1 MIVTTRRSLASRMTR
16 WHLVTSEYPPDIG
29 GVSDYT
35 GQLARALAAAGDEVH
50 VWCPGAA
57 RDGVP
62 GIQLHAA
69 LGRMSPGDLRRVD
82 RQLDACPGPRRL
94 LVQWVPHGFG
104 YRSMNLGFCLW
115 LARRA
120 RAGDHVELMVHEPYM
135 EFSWRSPAHS
145 AMAAVH
151 RLMTLVVLGAA
162 RRAWIAI
169 PAWETCL
176 RPYALGRAVP
186 MPWLPIPGCVPPALG
201 LEPSPLRTRF
211 APAEQ
216 PIVGHFGSH
225 GAAVAPLLDACLPL
239 IMNGPCRPAL
249 LLLGADGP
257 SYRDALVARHAEW
270 APRVHAAGF
279 LDVSA
284 LAAHLAVC
292 DVMLQPYPDGV
303 TSRRTSV
310 MACLSNRRAVVTTAG
325 RLTEPLWHTSRAV
338 SLARVTDAAGMADEV
353 VRVLADGGLRAQLGA
368 RARQLYLDSFSM
380 ERVVRT
386 LRAASVR
393 AA

>member
-1 MIVTTRRSLASRMTR
+1 MTR

-29 GVSDYT
+29 GVSGYT
-35 GQLARALAAAGDEVH
+35 GQLARALADAGDEVH
-50 VWCPGAA
+50 VWCPGAV
-57 RDGVP
+57 RERVP
-62 GIQLHAA
+62 GIQVHAA
-69 LGRMSPGDLRRVD
+69 LGAISPADLRRVD
-82 RQLDACPGPRRL
+82 AQLDACPGPRRL

-135 EFSWRSPAHS
+135 EFSWRSPVHS
-145 AMAAVH
+145 AMAAMH

-169 PAWETCL
+169 PAWEACL
-176 RPYALGRAVP
+176 RPYALGRRVP
-186 MPWLPIPGCVPPALG
+186 MPWLPVPGCVPTDLATD
-201 LEPSPLRTRF
+201 PSPRTRF
-211 APAEQ
+211 ALPDQ

-225 GAAVAPLLDACLPL
+225 GAAVATLLDGCLPS

-249 LLLGADGP
+249 LLLGADGGA
-257 SYRDALVARHAEW
+257 YRDVLVARHPEW

-279 LDVSA
+279 LDGAA
-284 LAAHLAVC
+284 LAAHLAAC
-292 DVMLQPYPDGV
+292 DVLVQPYPDGV

-310 MACLSNRRAVVTTAG
+310 MACLSQGRAVVTTAG
-325 RLTEPLWHTSRAV
+325 RLTEPLWHASGAV
-338 SLARVTDAAGMADEV
+338 SLVGVGDAAGMADAV
-353 VRVLADGGLRAQLGA
+353 VRVLADAGVRAQLGT
-368 RARQLYLDSFSM
+368 RARQLYLDTFSV
-380 ERVVRT
+380 ERIVNA
-386 LRAASVR
+386 LRAASMR

>member
-1 MIVTTRRSLASRMTR
+1 MTR
-16 WHLVTSEYPPDIG
+16 WHLITSEYPPDVG

-35 GQLARALAAAGDEVH
+35 GQLARALADAGDEVH
-50 VWCPGAA
+50 VWCPGGA
-57 RDGVP
+57 RESGE
-62 GIQLHAA
+62 GIQVHAA
-69 LGRMSPGDLRRVD
+69 LGAISPADLRRVD
-82 RQLDACPGPRRL
+82 ALLDACPGPRRL

-120 RAGDHVELMVHEPYM
+120 RAGDHVELMVHEPYV
-135 EFSWRSPAHS
+135 EFSWRSPSHS

-169 PAWETCL
+169 PAWEACL
-176 RPYALGRAVP
+176 RPYALGRSVP
-186 MPWLPIPGCVPPALG
+186 MPWLPVPGCVPAAPTTDSA
-201 LEPSPLRTRF
+201 PLRTRF
-211 APAEQ
+211 APADQ

-225 GAAVAPLLDACLPL
+225 GAAVATLLDDSLPS
-239 IMNGPCRPAL
+239 IMDGPCRPAL

-257 SYRDALVARHAEW
+257 AYRDALVAHHPAW

-279 LDVSA
+279 LDGAA
-284 LAAHLAVC
+284 LATHLAVC
-292 DVMLQPYPDGV
+292 DVLVQPYPDGV

-310 MACLSNRRAVVTTAG
+310 MACLSQGRAVVTTAG
-325 RLTEPLWHTSRAV
+325 RLTEPLWRTSRAV
-338 SLARVTDAAGMADEV
+338 SLVGVGDAAGMAEAV
-353 VRVLADGGLRAQLGA
+353 VRVLADAGARAQLGT
-368 RARQLYLDSFSM
+368 RARQLYLDTFSV
-380 ERVVRT
+380 ERIVNA
-386 LRAASVR
+386 LRAASMQ

>member
-1 MIVTTRRSLASRMTR
+1 MKTH

-35 GQLARALAAAGDEVH
+35 GQLARALADAGDEVH

-57 RDGVP
+57 RAEVP
-62 GIQLHAA
+62 GIQVHAE
-69 LGRMSPGDLRRVD
+69 LGAMSPADFRRVD
-82 RQLDACPGPRRL
+82 ARLAACPGPRRL

-120 RAGDHVELMVHEPYM
+120 RAGDYVELMVHEPYM
-135 EFSWRSPAHS
+135 EFSWRSPAHT

-151 RLMTLVVLGAA
+151 RLMTLVALGAA
-162 RRAWIAI
+162 RRAWVAI
-169 PAWETCL
+169 PAWEACL
-176 RPYALGRAVP
+176 RPYALGRPLP
-186 MPWLPIPGCVPPALG
+186 MPWLPIPGCVPARA
-201 LEPSPLRTRF
+201 PSDVSSLRARF
-211 APAEQ
+211 APLDR

-225 GAAVAPLLDACLPL
+225 GAAVAALLDGCLPS
-239 IMNGPCRPAL
+239 IMNGPCAPAL

-257 SYRDALVARHAEW
+257 LYRDGLVARHPEW

-279 LDVSA
+279 LDGEG

-292 DVMLQPYPDGV
+292 DVLVQPYPDGV

-310 MACLSNRRAVVTTAG
+310 MACLSQGCAVVTTAG
-325 RLTEPLWHTSRAV
+325 RLTEPLWHASRAV
-338 SLARVTDAAGMADEV
+338 ALARVHDHARLADDV
-353 VRVLADGGLRAQLGA
+353 VRVLADAGLRAELG
-368 RARQLYLDSFSM
+368 RQARQLYLDTFSVD
-380 ERVVRT
+380 RVVSA
-386 LRAASVR
+386 LRAA
-393 AA
+393 

>member
-1 MIVTTRRSLASRMTR
+1 MTQ
-16 WHLVTSEYPPDIG
+16 WHLVTSEYPPDVG

-35 GQLARALAAAGDEVH
+35 GQIARALADAGDDVH
-50 VWCPGAA
+50 VWCPGQV
-57 RDGVP
+57 RDGVA
-62 GIQLHAA
+62 GVHVHAA
-69 LGRMSPGDLRRVD
+69 LGTMSPGDLRRVD
-82 RQLDACPGPRRL
+82 AQLDACPGPRRL

-151 RLMTLVVLGAA
+151 RLMTVVVLSAA

-176 RPYALGRAVP
+176 RPYALGRALP
-186 MPWLPIPGCVPPALG
+186 MPWLPVPGCVPAEGAADPAA
-201 LEPSPLRTRF
+201 LRPRF
-211 APAEQ
+211 APDDQ

-225 GAAVAPLLDACLPL
+225 GAAVAALLDGCLPS
-239 IMNGPCRPAL
+239 IMDGPCRPAL

-257 SYRDALVARHAEW
+257 AYRDAVVARHPEW
-270 APRVHAAGF
+270 TARVHAAGF
-279 LDVSA
+279 LDGKA

-292 DVMLQPYPDGV
+292 DVLVQPYPDGV

-310 MACLSNRRAVVTTAG
+310 MACLSQGRAVVTTAG

-338 SLARVTDAAGMADEV
+338 SLARVNDPAALADAVA
-353 VRVLADGGLRAQLGA
+353 RVLADAGARAGLGR
-368 RARQLYLDSFSM
+368 RARQLYLETFSV
-380 ERVVRT
+380 ERVVTALRT
-386 LRAASVR
+386 A
-393 AA
+393 

>member
-1 MIVTTRRSLASRMTR
+1 MTR
-16 WHLVTSEYPPDIG
+16 WHLVTSEYPPDVG

-35 GQLARALAAAGDEVH
+35 AQLARALAEAGDEVH
-50 VWCPGAA
+50 VWCPGEP
-57 RDGVP
+57 RDMAPGVAV
-62 GIQLHAA
+62 HAV
-69 LGRMSPGDLRRVD
+69 LGAMSPTDLRAVD
-82 RQLDACPGPRRL
+82 AGLDACPGPRRL

-169 PAWETCL
+169 PAWEACL
-176 RPYALGRAVP
+176 RPYALGRDVP
-186 MPWLPIPGCVPPALG
+186 MPWLPIPGCVPQTTLDATGDPAA
-201 LEPSPLRTRF
+201 LRARF
-211 APAEQ
+211 APPGQA
-216 PIVGHFGSH
+216 ILGHFGSH
-225 GAAVAPLLDACLPL
+225 GTVVGALLDDCLPS
-239 IMNGPCRPAL
+239 IMEGPCAPAL

-257 SYRDALVARHAEW
+257 SYRAAVVARHPAW
-270 APRVHAAGF
+270 APRVHASGF
-279 LDVSA
+279 LEGSV

-292 DVMLQPYPDGV
+292 DVLIQPYPDGV

-310 MACLSNRRAVVTTAG
+310 MACLSQGRAVVTTAG
-325 RLTEPLWHTSRAV
+325 RLTEPLWHASGAV
-338 SLARVTDAAGMADEV
+338 ALAGVNDPGGMADAV
-353 VRVLADGGLRAQLGA
+353 VRLLADADA
-368 RARQLYLDSFSM
+368 RARLGRRARELYLESFSV
-380 ERVVRT
+380 ERVVSA
-386 LRAASVR
+386 LRVA
-393 AA
+393 

>member
-1 MIVTTRRSLASRMTR
+1 MTR

-35 GQLARALAAAGDEVH
+35 AQLARALADAGDEVH
-50 VWCPGAA
+50 VWCPGEA
-57 RDGVP
+57 RASLP
-62 GIQLHAA
+62 GIHVHAA
-69 LGRMSPGDLRRVD
+69 LGAMSPGDLRRADV
-82 RQLDACPGPRRL
+82 QLDACPGPRRL

-104 YRSMNLGFCLW
+104 YRSMNVGFCLW

-135 EFSWRSPAHS
+135 EFSWRSPSHS

-169 PAWETCL
+169 PAWEACL

-186 MPWLPIPGCVPPALG
+186 MPWLPIPGCVPAALPAD
-201 LEPSPLRTRF
+201 SASLRARL
-211 APAEQ
+211 APDDQ

-239 IMNGPCRPAL
+239 IMQGPCRPAL
-249 LLLGADGP
+249 VLLGADGP
-257 SYRDALVARHAEW
+257 SYRDALVARYPDW

-279 LDVSA
+279 LDGAA
-284 LAAHLAVC
+284 LAAHIAVC
-292 DVMLQPYPDGV
+292 DVLVQPYPDGV

-310 MACLSNRRAVVTTAG
+310 MASLSQGRAVVTTAG
-325 RLTEPLWHTSRAV
+325 RLTEPLWQTSGAV
-338 SLARVTDAAGMADEV
+338 ALAGVHDAAGVAEAV
-353 VRVLADGGLRAQLGA
+353 VRLLANAGVRAQLGV
-368 RARQLYLDSFSM
+368 RARQLYLDTFSV
-380 ERVVRT
+380 ERVVNT
-386 LRAASVR
+386 LRAADVR